1 MYHTLRNLHKWIGL
15 ISCLFLMLI
24 AASGFLLS
32 LKREVAWIQPPT
44 MDAAEGEINE
54 YITMDEAAQ
63 LAFEVGIPELQSYSD
78 IERMDLRPKDRIVKI
93 RSHEGYHE
101 VQIDMLTGEALSV
114 DIRRDQFFEDIH
126 DLSIFSSNVRKF
138 VLPVVALALFA
149 LGLTGAIMFFV
160 PVVRR
165 RRYKKQSAKKKP
177 S

>member
-24 AASGFLLS
+24 AATGFLLA

-44 MDAAEGEINE
+44 MEASEGEIE
-54 YITMDEAAQ
+54 QYISMEEAAQ
-63 LAFEVGIPELQSYSD
+63 IAFNVGIPELQSVTD

-93 RSHEGYHE
+93 RSKEGYHE
-101 VQIDMLTGEALSV
+101 VQVDMLTGDALSV

-126 DLSIFSSNVRKF
+126 DLSIFSPTIRKY
-138 VLPVVALALFA
+138 VLPVVALMLFF
-149 LGLTGAIMFFV
+149 LGLSGSIMFFV

-165 RRYKKQSAKKKP
+165 RRFKKKQSAGK
-177 S
+177 